1 MFHAEFV
8 QTFTMKNNPENLDL
22 ERPMLPRAELG
33 VPGIELAVKEIRIAF
48 PDLSE
53 ESLARI
59 LGLPSLKAAS
69 PSAPGG
75 KSSV

>member
-1 MFHAEFV
+1 
-8 QTFTMKNNPENLDL
+8 MKNTPENLDL
-22 ERPMLPRAELG
+22 EQLKPPPAESG

-69 PSAPGG
+69 PSASGG
-75 KSSV
+75 KSSR